1 MQETSTKPY
10 LIRALHDWCTDNG
23 YTPYIVVSVD
33 DNTLVPVA
41 HIHDGQITLNIALLA
56 TNGLVIGNEFIE
68 FEARFSGNVEHIV
81 VPIAAVSAI
90 YARETGAGMG
100 FDVTESQPYPGT
112 EAAPDADGTDTQ
124 PARPELAGSA
134 GKQGTPAGPD
144 DKKPDDGK
152 RPQLKIIK

>member
-23 YTPYIVVSVD
+23 YTPHIVVSVD
-33 DNTLVPVA
+33 DNTLVPAA
-41 HIHDGQITLNIALLA
+41 HIHDGQITLNVALLA
-56 TNGLVIGNEFIE
+56 TNALVVGNEYIE

-90 YARETGAGMG
+90 YARETGTGMS

-112 EAAPDADGTDTQ
+112 ADTLDVPMDETTAPG
-124 PARPELAGSA
+124 PEPVASA
-134 GKQGTPAGPD
+134 TESASRSG
-144 DKKPDDGK
+144 DKKPDSK